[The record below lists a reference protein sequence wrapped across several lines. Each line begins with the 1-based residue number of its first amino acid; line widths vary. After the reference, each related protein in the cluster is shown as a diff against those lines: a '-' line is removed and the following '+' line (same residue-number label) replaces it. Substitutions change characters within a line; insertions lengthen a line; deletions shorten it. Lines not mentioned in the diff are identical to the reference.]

1 MRAPFEIISFSLSR
15 HLRVPHKAH
24 FLSLNSLLRGAL
36 PPGPSLKENEIACD
50 TSSFRVKSRRVNHAI
65 LSERFSFRSIC
76 VTLLCRFSYVTDKCH
91 SCAHVLGFG
100 RFYAARHRWRTS
112 NKNSIEGPEQRLKF
126 QLQRMRVS
134 TIATSEERNS
144 RDVTTLV
151 RICAHISSDSI
162 IIERCL

>member
-15 HLRVPHKAH
+15 HLRVSHKAH

-65 LSERFSFRSIC
+65 LNERFSFRSIC

>member
-24 FLSLNSLLRGAL
+24 FLSLNSLLCGAL

-112 NKNSIEGPEQRLKF
+112 NKNSIEDPGQRLKF

>member
-24 FLSLNSLLRGAL
+24 FLSLNPLLRGAL

-50 TSSFRVKSRRVNHAI
+50 TSSFRVKSRRVNDTI
-65 LSERFSFRSIC
+65 LSDRFSFRSIC

-91 SCAHVLGFG
+91 FYARVLGFG
-100 RFYAARHRWRTS
+100 RFYGARHRRRTS
-112 NKNSIEGPEQRLKF
+112 NKNSIEDPGQRIKL
-126 QLQRMRVS
+126 QLRRMRVS
-134 TIATSEERNS
+134 TIATFEDRNS
-144 RDVTTLV
+144 RDVTTLA
-151 RICAHISSDSI
+151 RICTHISSDST